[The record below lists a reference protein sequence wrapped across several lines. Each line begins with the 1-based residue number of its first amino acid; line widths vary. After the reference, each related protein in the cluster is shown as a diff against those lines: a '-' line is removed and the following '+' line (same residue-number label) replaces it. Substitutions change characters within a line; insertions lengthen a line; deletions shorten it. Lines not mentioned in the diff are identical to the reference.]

1 MIKKKTSHLISPI
14 SSHRNCPFISKSKL
28 FTSHISGNQS
38 EKNMKE
44 SKSLTKKSK
53 KCPMKAESLKL
64 RAISAALFIS
74 IPNPKRKN
82 AHCSGEADAN
92 REFGILFQAASVLVA
107 YRCISRYI
115 L

>member
-14 SSHRNCPFISKSKL
+14 SSPRNCPFISKSKL

-53 KCPMKAESLKL
+53 KIHIDSFITSDSTSKKL
-64 RAISAALFIS
+64 DLVVIILIFEICQLQQVE
-74 IPNPKRKN
+74 KN
-82 AHCSGEADAN
+82 
-92 REFGILFQAASVLVA
+92 
-107 YRCISRYI
+107 
-115 L
+115 